1 MNLFE
6 ALTQQVQELIRRD
19 SASLTELRNL
29 LLELDELINSDEYA
43 ALSPE
48 QRASLQSDRKNLL
61 QRIDLFEN
69 PDKSTLQNGSTPD
82 IKAEPIAPP
91 SAKPEIVSDTQP
103 GKDTSREHNPLAEQ
117 QMDMAE
123 RLFYS
128 GRYAEAIQLFDRVL
142 QVEPNWERARQH
154 RSEAE
159 NYLRTGYIPAVAL
172 PAEAAS
178 AYSKAQ
184 SAARVGRY
192 SDALALLEKA
202 QASLRELGIQR
213 WQEGQEFAQKLQ
225 ESIDAENVYEEG
237 LELFKQ
243 GHIDEAIE
251 KMEAASRATGLPKY
265 GDRSDE
271 YRQVRESLR
280 SIYETLGQGVIDPQ
294 AATQAKNG
302 LDTLLVKY
310 GENPAFDKVTERFKS
325 VVPRVIE
332 PLTEQARSLK
342 NQAERAGT
350 LEEALYL
357 AKQAKQN
364 LDQIRNLEGVD
375 ESLNR
380 LQNEI
385 DSLQRRIQKYD
396 NDLQS
401 AVRAYEN
408 NPGWPAEAARLSAEV
423 RERYPSDPGVVSL
436 NRNLRSYRLKLL
448 GIKAGGVIISLIL
461 LGLLVTWGMG
471 RYQAYL
477 VSLTPTATPTPS
489 ATPTSTATPTLTPT
503 FTPTMTPTE
512 TPTLTPTPL
521 FVYVQRDVW
530 ARNGCYDTFTAVG
543 RIPAGGTVRF
553 LPSERRFDDFNRECV
568 LVEHQRDG
576 AAVIGWVL
584 TVDLGANPPPT
595 STPSP

>member
-251 KMEAASRATGLPKY
+251 KVEAASRATGLPKY
-265 GDRSDE
+265 ADRSDE

-408 NPGWPAEAARLSAEV
+408 NPGWPAEAARISAEV

>member
-1 MNLFE
+1 MDHHDTLS
-6 ALTQQVQELIRRD
+6 QQIQEIISRD
-19 SASLTELRNL
+19 SVSLTELRNL
-29 LLELDELINSDEYA
+29 LLEVDELINSEEYS
-43 ALSPE
+43 ALPSE
-48 QRASLQSDRKNLL
+48 ARSRLQADRKKLL
-61 QRIDLFEN
+61 QRIELEEN
-69 PDKSTLQNGSTPD
+69 PDKPVAEETVSPD
-82 IKAEPIAPP
+82 
-91 SAKPEIVSDTQP
+91 AKPAASTSSKSEPTPANEIQNAKESA
-103 GKDTSREHNPLAEQ
+103 REHNPLAEQ

-192 SDALALLEKA
+192 NDALALLEKA
-202 QASLRELGIQR
+202 QVILRDLGIQR
-213 WQEGQEFAQKLQ
+213 WQEGQEFAQKLI

-243 GHIDEAIE
+243 GRIDEAIE
-251 KMEAASRATGLPKY
+251 KIDAASRATGLPKY
-265 GDRSDE
+265 ADRSEE

-280 SIYETLGQGVIDPQ
+280 SIYETLGQGVIEPQ
-294 AATQAKNG
+294 AASQAKSG
-302 LDTLLVKY
+302 LDTLVVKY
-310 GENPAFDKVTERFKS
+310 GSNPAFDKVIERFKA
-325 VVPRVIE
+325 VIPRVVE
-332 PLTEQARSLK
+332 PLTDQTRSLK
-342 NQAERAGT
+342 NQAERANT

-357 AKQAKQN
+357 SRQAKQN

-375 ESLNR
+375 ESLDR

-401 AVRAYEN
+401 ALRAYEN
-408 NPGWPAEAARLSAEV
+408 NPSWPSEAARLSAEV
-423 RERYPSDPGVVSL
+423 RERYPSDPGVIQL
-436 NRNLRSYRLKLL
+436 NRNLRGYRLKLL
-448 GIKAGGVIISLIL
+448 GIRAGGVIAALLII
-461 LGLLVTWGMG
+461 GLLAYWGFG

-477 VSLTPTATPTPS
+477 ISLTPTATPTPS
-489 ATPTSTATPTLTPT
+489 ATPTSTATSTLTPT
-503 FTPTMTPTE
+503 FTPTVTPTE

-521 FVYVQRDVW
+521 FVYAQRDVW
-530 ARNGCYDTFTAVG
+530 ARNGCYEGFTAVG
-543 RIPAGGTVRF
+543 RIPAGGSVRF
-553 LPSERRFDDFNRECV
+553 LPSDRRFDGFNRECV
-568 LVEHQRDG
+568 LVEYQRDG

-584 TVDLGANPPPT
+584 TLDLDANPPPT
-595 STPSP
+595 MTPAP